1 MGLTRYYR
9 RFVEGFSKKVNPLT
23 QLTRKD
29 QPFSWTEKCE
39 KCFEEMKRCLTIAL
53 VLVIPDTGKKFEVY
67 YDASYLGLGCVLM
80 QEGRPV
86 AYASR
91 QLKVHEKNYTT
102 HDLKLATIVFDLKS
116 WRHYLYGSQFQVF
129 SDHKILK
136 YMFDQKE
143 LNMR

>member
-1 MGLTRYYR
+1 M
-9 RFVEGFSKKVNPLT
+9 
-23 QLTRKD
+23 
-29 QPFSWTEKCE
+29 
-39 KCFEEMKRCLTIAL
+39 TIAL